1 MRVVVIGSGIVG
13 ASAAYHLSRR
23 GADVIVVDAALE
35 GQATAAGAGIVCPWV
50 DHPGDDAWYA
60 LAREGARHYPELVEA
75 LGEDIGYER
84 VGALLVAEDPAEL
97 EPVRALLERRRAGA
111 PEMGEVTVVPDPSR
125 LFPPLAAGLSALHV
139 PGAARVDGRAVRDAL
154 LRAAVR
160 QGAEVRTGT
169 ATLTAEGEVLLI
181 SRAEALVSGAEA
193 SSHDVA
199 GLHADCLREGRPA
212 EGGAF
217 PDDGAFAEGGA
228 STGSGMGMPGRVE
241 ADGGGSWRQAAPL
254 SGDRPATGSGDRPAV
269 GSGDRPATGREVRGR
284 EARGLEGRGRE
295 AGGGEGRRGE
305 RVAADVVVVAAGAWT
320 GMVCAPLGLEV
331 PVFPRR
337 GQIVHATLDGADTAG
352 WPMVLPHNGPYLLG
366 FPGSRVV
373 VGATVEDVGFAPHVT
388 MGGLDE
394 VLRAGLRLAP
404 GLAGAAMTEVRVG
417 LRPVHAGGPPLV
429 CRAGER
435 VVVATGLSA
444 YGLTAGPYAGRL
456 AADLALG
463 ERPPLDLSPYRLP
476 S

>member
-23 GADVIVVDAALE
+23 GADVIVVDAALA

-84 VGALLVAEDPAEL
+84 VGALLVAEHTAEL

-169 ATLTAEGEVLLI
+169 ATLTAEGEVLV
-181 SRAEALVSGAEA
+181 ASGAAA
-193 SSHDVA
+193 SSHDFA
-199 GLHADCLREGRPA
+199 GLPTECLREGRPG

-217 PDDGAFAEGGA
+217 A
-228 STGSGMGMPGRVE
+228 GSGTGMPGRVE
-241 ADGGGSWRQAAPL
+241 TDGGGSWRQAAPL
-254 SGDRPATGSGDRPAV
+254 SADRPAPVSGDGTASGSGDRPAV
-269 GSGDRPATGREVRGR
+269 GSETRGR
-284 EARGLEGRGRE
+284 EA
-295 AGGGEGRRGE
+295 AGGEAAGGKAADGE

-320 GMVCAPLGLEV
+320 GVVCGPLGVEV

-352 WPMVLPHNGPYLLG
+352 WPIVLPHNGPYLLG

-373 VGATVEDVGFAPHVT
+373 VGATVEDVGFAPRVT

-404 GLAGAAMTEVRVG
+404 GLAGATMADVRVG

-444 YGLTAGPYAGRL
+444 YGLTAGPFAGRL

-463 ERPPLDLSPYRLP
+463 ERPPLDLSPYRP
-476 S
+476 R

>member
-75 LGEDIGYER
+75 LGEDTGYER

-169 ATLTAEGEVLLI
+169 ATLTAEGEVLV
-181 SRAEALVSGAEA
+181 APGAAA

-199 GLHADCLREGRPA
+199 GLPADRLREGRPG

-217 PDDGAFAEGGA
+217 G
-228 STGSGMGMPGRVE
+228 GSGTGTPGRVE
-241 ADGGGSWRQAAPL
+241 TDGGGSWRQAAPL
-254 SGDRPATGSGDRPAV
+254 SADRPAPLSGDGTASGSGDRPAA
-269 GSGDRPATGREVRGR
+269 GSETRGR
-284 EARGLEGRGRE
+284 EAAAGEA
-295 AGGGEGRRGE
+295 AGGETAGGEAAAGQTAGGQTAGGQTAGGEAAGGE

-320 GMVCAPLGLEV
+320 GVVCGPLGVEV

-352 WPMVLPHNGPYLLG
+352 WPIVLPHNGPYLLG

-373 VGATVEDVGFAPHVT
+373 VGATVEDVGFAPRVT

-404 GLAGAAMTEVRVG
+404 GLAGATMADVRVG
-417 LRPVHAGGPPLV
+417 LRPVHAGGQPLV

-444 YGLTAGPYAGRL
+444 YGLTAGPFAGRL

-463 ERPPLDLSPYRLP
+463 ERPPLDLSPYRP
-476 S
+476 R